1 MGDGGVAFVDAFRTE
16 LAVPSPD
23 VLAVFQELSAAP
35 TIALSKAPMLKSLS
49 QSAIAATSNRIPNV
63 SAL

>member
-16 LAVPSPD
+16 LAAPSPD

-35 TIALSKAPMLKSLS
+35 TFSGRSVE
-49 QSAIAATSNRIPNV
+49 TV
-63 SAL
+63 

>member
-16 LAVPSPD
+16 LAAPSPD

-35 TIALSKAPMLKSLS
+35 TISLSKAPMLKSLS

>member
-16 LAVPSPD
+16 LAAPSPD

-35 TIALSKAPMLKSLS
+35 TFFGRSVE
-49 QSAIAATSNRIPNV
+49 TV
-63 SAL
+63 